1 MTKCCVFV
9 SVLRKSRLSSGVL
22 TMGLFLSL
30 TLLTSSAPV
39 GKLLRI
45 LHFLRSRS
53 ALVYI
58 MSCKCYEIAWL
69 MSKENKTTTRTNPVK
84 SATQLKPSSYSK
96 NIKPSFILKLTSCF
110 GMLLTFLRLD
120 GAKICS
126 KYLVHYTPSNINYFS

>member
-22 TMGLFLSL
+22 AMALFLSL
-30 TLLTSSAPV
+30 TLLTSSAPT

-45 LHFLRSRS
+45 LHFLRTRS
-53 ALVYI
+53 APVYI

-69 MSKENKTTTRTNPVK
+69 MSKENRQTTTHTNPVK
-84 SATQLKPSSYSK
+84 SATHLKPSCYSK
-96 NIKPSFILKLTSCF
+96 KSHLLMLMFCFYKTILRF
-110 GMLLTFLRLD
+110 D